1 MHKLSFSRF
10 TLLGLL
16 AIALVSTAC
25 KHPVAQT
32 PPPPTTQTAPP
43 PPAARPTV
51 TLQAS
56 STFIQKGESSTLTW
70 SSTNATSLVVAP
82 SVGSVA
88 PEGSAKVS
96 PADST
101 TYTIT
106 ATGPGGSTDATVRIT
121 VAAPAPAVVE
131 TPKESIDTLFN
142 REVHDAY
149 FDYNKSD
156 LRPDARDALS
166 QTAVFLRKN
175 PDVRVVI
182 EGHCDERGTTEYNV
196 GLGQRRADTVKEF
209 LVSLGISA
217 DRLSTTSFG
226 KEKPFCTEHE
236 ESCWQQNRRGHF
248 VKAQ

>member
-1 MHKLSFSRF
+1 MLKLSFSRHV
-10 TLLGLL
+10 LLGLL
-16 AIALVSTAC
+16 AMALVSASC
-25 KHPVAQT
+25 KPPVKPVQSQPIAQ
-32 PPPPTTQTAPP
+32 APP
-43 PPAARPTV
+43 PAAAARPTV

-56 STFIQKGESSTLTW
+56 STFIQKGESATLTW

-88 PEGSAKVS
+88 PEGSAKVTPS
-96 PADST
+96 DST

-106 ATGPGGSTDATVRIT
+106 ATGPGGTADASIRIT
-121 VAAPAPAVVE
+121 VGAPPAVQPE
-131 TPKESIDTLFN
+131 TPKESMDTIFP
-142 REVHDAY
+142 REVKDAY

-166 QTAVFLRKN
+166 QTAQFLRRN
-175 PDVRVVI
+175 PDIKVTI

-226 KEKPFCTEHE
+226 KEKPFCAEHE

-248 VKAQ
+248 VKQ